1 MMPVIW
7 MCRTIREASISD
19 VHRVNCEVGYVFK
32 TIQLCKK
39 DDSQFWKKNHVF
51 VGEGVGMSGLRI
63 CLFSCNSGYLPGRL
77 SNLSKMRLLLR
88 DTENTTFLDVCMW
101 IFVRVLVRPYI
112 L

>member
-1 MMPVIW
+1 MDV
-7 MCRTIREASISD
+7 SYHSGSFSYHD

-32 TIQLCKK
+32 TIQLYKK
-39 DDSQFWKKNHVF
+39 HDSQFWKKNHGF
-51 VGEGVGMSGLRI
+51 MGERVGMPGLRI
-63 CLFSCNSGYLPGRL
+63 CIFSCDSDYLPGRL

-101 IFVRVLVRPYI
+101 IFVRVLVRLYI